1 MGSLPSAHR
10 TRVTGKEERSPL
22 PEHHAL
28 LVLQWFED
36 DMPLLIICQ
45 SPIRPKGFPSGSA
58 VKESNCLYRF
68 DPW

>member
-1 MGSLPSAHR
+1 MAPLPSAHC
-10 TRVTGKEERSPL
+10 TRVTGKEERSRL
-22 PEHHAL
+22 PEHHTL

-58 VKESNCLYRF
+58 VKNPTAYMGLI
-68 DPW
+68 PG